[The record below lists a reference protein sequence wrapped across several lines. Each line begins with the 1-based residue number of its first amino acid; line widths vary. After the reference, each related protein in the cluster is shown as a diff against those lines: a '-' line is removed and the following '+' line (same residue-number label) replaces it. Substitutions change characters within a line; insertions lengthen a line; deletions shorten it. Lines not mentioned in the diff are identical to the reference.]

1 MKKEKIKLLVKFIA
15 VDNKVQ
21 IDNNYDY
28 INKIYRSIDSEGLIK
43 SLEIDPDAAPFG
55 AGAIKELDDE
65 GSVFLLEFEGN
76 EGEKSNNWSI
86 YFVYG
91 TYINSKQLEVS
102 IYSDTYGPSIEKIY
116 LEKLKLVIKKSINRD
131 WEKIIWLSDKDSEC
145 LSIHLYSKIYKVENL
160 MREVINEVMTKQYG
174 IIWWDTFVPAKI
186 KKKHS
191 DRLQEYKAKVQAFR
205 DVDERLMSIDD
216 TADENNR

>member
-1 MKKEKIKLLVKFIA
+1 MLVKFIA

-145 LSIHLYSKIYKVENL
+145 LSIHLYSKIY
-160 MREVINEVMTKQYG
+160 
-174 IIWWDTFVPAKI
+174 
-186 KKKHS
+186 
-191 DRLQEYKAKVQAFR
+191 
-205 DVDERLMSIDD
+205 
-216 TADENNR
+216 